1 VTVSFLNR
9 KEVLFMVQSTDSPA
23 GTSFRWKQLY
33 GSAITKLDPAELTHR
48 IAEARGAI
56 LDRAEEILTCPACD
70 EHRALNDA
78 LRRLR
83 LLEEAAESGKIAA

>member
-1 VTVSFLNR
+1 
-9 KEVLFMVQSTDSPA
+9 MVQSTNSLA
-23 GTSFRWKQLY
+23 YTSFGWKQLY
-33 GSAITKLDPAELTHR
+33 GSAITKLDPAELKQR
-48 IAEARGAI
+48 IAEARSAM

-83 LLEEAAESGKIAA
+83 LLEEAAESGKTAVLMRRP